1 VLTIQRPE
9 LHVLDFEDVTS
20 LYVGVFCDYRTLTDA
35 VNKASASSLPLSREL
50 PTSLAKYSMTRFKM
64 MLRTYAGHWNR
75 SISSPSGAWFLNE
88 EFYELWKLEVSDNG
102 EVSSQY
108 YSFPHPLDL
117 VRDGMI
123 QILGEGA
130 ECWIPDEEDYRNFRG
145 LGFGAALPLVMHAW
159 GDDVVVSVRWDTDS
173 SSGSSHIMLVLFE
186 AEGGE
191 LKAVRAFD
199 PIQAQWCGARQ
210 KSFLPQIGTARFHI
224 EMIQR
229 RTAYSDDH
237 LYSVSGLG
245 AHDQTIVVTNAHTE
259 SVTWF
264 QPKVPERDLK

>member
-1 VLTIQRPE
+1 
-9 LHVLDFEDVTS
+9 
-20 LYVGVFCDYRTLTDA
+20 
-35 VNKASASSLPLSREL
+35 
-50 PTSLAKYSMTRFKM
+50 
-64 MLRTYAGHWNR
+64 
-75 SISSPSGAWFLNE
+75 LND

-108 YSFPHPLDL
+108 YSLPHPLDL

-123 QILGEGA
+123 KIFGKGA
-130 ECWIPDEEDYRNFRG
+130 ECWIPDEEDYRNFRRP
-145 LGFGAALPLVMHAW
+145 GFGAALPFVRMEQHVLHAW
-159 GDDVVVSVRWDTDS
+159 GDDVVVSVRWDNDY

-199 PIQAQWCGARQ
+199 PIRAQWCEARQ
-210 KSFLPQIGTARFHI
+210 KSFLPQVGTTGFHTV
-224 EMIQR
+224 ER